1 MPAGSAFSAGTVKT
15 RTGRKAPR
23 GPKTA
28 FSDDLKPVSPGAF
41 QKAFAYRRKLEASYG
56 MILRQ
61 KERVRAVIRYVLLIG
76 SAILFSCLVAGAILL
91 ENAETCRY
99 PRFELT
105 ETYKYRINVKKTTAG
120 VTYLQGKKAVI
131 EGGKIRTLLLSQ
143 NFGTYTIRANDDPDS
158 NEVLFEVSNRSK
170 DRYFLPYITELTAIP
185 TVDAKNVGGIWF
197 NETAF
202 DVRCLRRMDDSRAA

>member
-1 MPAGSAFSAGTVKT
+1 MPAGSRFQCGDSEDAHGAEG
-15 RTGRKAPR
+15 AR

-105 ETYKYRINVKKTTAG
+105 EDLIIPGARPHINVKKTTAG
-120 VTYLQGKKAVI
+120 VGRTSRGKRAVI
-131 EGGKIRTLLLSQ
+131 EGGKIRTLLLSAELW
-143 NFGTYTIRANDDPDS
+143 NLHGH
-158 NEVLFEVSNRSK
+158 
-170 DRYFLPYITELTAIP
+170 RYFLPYITELTAIP
-185 TVDAKNVGGIWF
+185 TVDAKNVGGTWF

-202 DVRCLRRMDDSRAA
+202 DVRCLRRMDDFRAA